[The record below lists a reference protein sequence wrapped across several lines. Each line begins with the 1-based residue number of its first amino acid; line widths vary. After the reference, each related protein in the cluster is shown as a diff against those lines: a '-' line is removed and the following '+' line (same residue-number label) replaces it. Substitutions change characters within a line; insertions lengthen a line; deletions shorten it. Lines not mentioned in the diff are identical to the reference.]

1 MKETLDEQSRKALVS
16 YRLER
21 ADETMKEAE
30 ILAREQHYNAAA
42 NRLYYACYY
51 AASALLV
58 SNTISA
64 STHAG
69 VKTML
74 GMHFVS
80 KGIRTDKKEF
90 NGKRYIKI

>member
-30 ILAREQHYNAAA
+30 ILAKEQHYNAAA

-51 AASALLV
+51 AASELLV
-58 SNTISA
+58 SIEA
-64 STHAG
+64 
-69 VKTML
+69 
-74 GMHFVS
+74 
-80 KGIRTDKKEF
+80 IKKLLM
-90 NGKRYIKI
+90 